1 MMDLRRGK
9 KRKMLT
15 AIVAVLLVIGMV
27 VPSVLGALMSVFG

>member
-9 KRKMLT
+9 KRKLIT

-27 VPSVLGALMSVFG
+27 VPTILGALMSVFG